1 MFSSKERQS
10 SVPDFND
17 DLENGPTRLSLLRES
32 QSVPQSFP
40 QTYRKVMD
48 TVEGNKT
55 PSSRTLKN
63 KSRDQ
68 DMMPP
73 TPPLPLLPDKA
84 YVPYGKPDQF
94 PNTRAA
100 FEQKGTYNDQVTPT
114 AFNPHRP
121 IPHASLAPRPVPKE
135 LDEYAWSP
143 RQSEDGGDAVVD
155 LPEPYSTRPVSST
168 DLSWLAKSEN
178 GQEDEEAPPSASPAA
193 SANVGMTD
201 PTSPVINLTIPAAA
215 FDVQPQRLS
224 GLSGII
230 SNGTTQRAMSDA
242 ELRSSLSSIGDIIK
256 SNLRRDESSSSQM
269 GPMETFGDDEANYL
283 RPTSSIDDPG
293 HGTLQS
299 SSSENTSK
307 RRSPTP
313 PLLFG
318 RDATNNTENSQPS
331 RSNSRLGEVLRA
343 HGIKKDGRLGR
354 AYPMSS
360 GEQDWETVSDVKE
373 FGFRVASED
382 ASDAQTGSSL
392 ADNSDSGD
400 ISLPKQETSDAH
412 SGGLQPSSRPRLN
425 QSYIIIR
432 DHQTGQSYSIPQ
444 SEYELMDQ
452 MPSASKENQSRAYHH
467 PTPLFEDHTHPFISS
482 PPVIKPLQHSAH
494 SQMDEIIPDQ
504 TVPDPSHLSSETSD
518 DEQKLKQQRKSLYEL
533 TTPVSKGS
541 RGEMNETQRES
552 RSKERS
558 YHSSTWVSTQDED
571 DSMVYAL
578 PQLPGR
584 QGSFAKVTIL
594 GAKENITGSPDGTGA
609 REVGSSLADASSPG
623 AQLSS
628 SPTPFISTLYS
639 QHQTQSK
646 ANSPQTLASG
656 TSSTPETTGS
666 AAGPVR
672 IGDIRMPKNKE
683 QWLQVIPP
691 RKQQERIEMPP
702 ARRRR
707 SSSESESSGMPSSR
721 KSSVLHAHERSNTSA
736 GFLRETASSSQYEDS
751 IQGSDHPYLRER
763 HIHQATLDTR
773 SSTSSKSRPLR
784 THNGLVFTNVPAPA
798 FDHPVYGRGHP
809 WDSSKH
815 PLCSDVTHFGRG
827 RDRNQGLAI
836 RPMARGDSPHLYR
849 VPHLITTELLERRKL
864 ISTIYLVLCC
874 CIPFIALA
882 YGYGL
887 FDWIIN
893 AHMHGEIEGW
903 NEGHVTFARI
913 WAPVITVGYIIA
925 LGIAWGVLWA

>member
-1 MFSSKERQS
+1 MFGNRERQS
-10 SVPDFND
+10 SVPEFNE
-17 DLENGPTRLSLLRES
+17 DLENGPGRLSLLRES

-48 TVEGNKT
+48 TVEGNRA
-55 PSSRTLKN
+55 PSSQTLKD
-63 KSRDQ
+63 KSRDPG
-68 DMMPP
+68 MMPP

-84 YVPYGKPDQF
+84 YVPYGKPDQY

-100 FEQKGTYNDQVTPT
+100 FEQKATSDDQVTHITIPSR
-114 AFNPHRP
+114 RP
-121 IPHASLAPRPVPKE
+121 IPHASLAPRPVSKE

-143 RQSEDGGDAVVD
+143 RQSEDCGDVIVN
-155 LPEPYSTRPVSST
+155 LPEPHKTRPVSST

-178 GQEDEEAPPSASPAA
+178 GKEDDEAPPSSSSAA
-193 SANVGMTD
+193 SANVGMTY
-201 PTSPVINLTIPAAA
+201 PASPVMNLAIPGAI
-215 FDVQPQRLS
+215 FDLQPQRLS
-224 GLSGII
+224 RLSGII
-230 SNGTTQRAMSDA
+230 SNGTSQRAMSDA

-269 GPMETFGDDEANYL
+269 GPMETFGDDEAKYL

-293 HGTLQS
+293 PGTLQS
-299 SSSENTSK
+299 SSSNNTSK

-318 RDATNNTENSQPS
+318 RDAINITENSQPT

-373 FGFRVASED
+373 FGFHVASED
-382 ASDAQTGSSL
+382 ATDAQTGSSL

-400 ISLPKQETSDAH
+400 ISIPKQITSDAH
-412 SGGLQPSSRPRLN
+412 SGELQPPSRPRLN

-432 DHQTGQSYSIPQ
+432 DHETGQSYSIPQ
-444 SEYELMDQ
+444 SEYELKDQ
-452 MPSASKENQSRAYHH
+452 MPSASKENQSRVYHH

-482 PPVIKPLQHSAH
+482 PPVIIPPQRSANP
-494 SQMDEIIPDQ
+494 QMDGIISDQ
-504 TVPDPSHLSSETSD
+504 TVPDPSNISSEISD

-533 TTPVSKGS
+533 TTPASKGS
-541 RGEMNETQRES
+541 KGEMTETQHEFC
-552 RSKERS
+552 SKERS
-558 YHSSTWVSTQDED
+558 YHSSTWVSTQSED
-571 DSMVYAL
+571 DSMAYAL

-628 SPTPFISTLYS
+628 SPAPFSATPYS

-646 ANSPQTLASG
+646 ANSPQMLASG
-656 TSSTPETTGS
+656 ISSRPETTGS
-666 AAGPVR
+666 AASPVK

-691 RKQQERIEMPP
+691 RKQQEHSETPP

-721 KSSVLHAHERSNTSA
+721 ESSMLHAHGRSNTSA
-736 GFLRETASSSQYEDS
+736 GLLRGTASSSQYEDS
-751 IQGSDHPYLRER
+751 IQDSDHPYLRER
-763 HIHQATLDTR
+763 HVHQATLDTR
-773 SSTSSKSRPLR
+773 SSTSSKSHYPFR

-798 FDHPVYGRGHP
+798 FDHPVYGREHP
-809 WDSSKH
+809 AYSV
-815 PLCSDVTHFGRG
+815 VTPFGCGRG
-827 RDRNQGLAI
+827 RTQDLAI
-836 RPMARGDSPHLYR
+836 RPMARFDSPHLYR
-849 VPHLITTELLERRKL
+849 IPHPITTELLERRKL

-874 CIPFIALA
+874 CIPFMALA
-882 YGYGL
+882 YGCGL

-903 NEGHVTFARI
+903 NEGHIIFARI
-913 WAPVITVGYIIA
+913 WAPVITVGYIVA

>member
-1 MFSSKERQS
+1 MFSNKERQS
-10 SVPDFND
+10 SVPEFID

-40 QTYRKVMD
+40 QTSWKVMD
-48 TVEGNKT
+48 TVEANKT
-55 PSSRTLKN
+55 PSSRSLKD
-63 KSRDQ
+63 KSQ
-68 DMMPP
+68 DPDMILP

-100 FEQKGTYNDQVTPT
+100 FEQKGTYNDQVTHT
-114 AFNPHRP
+114 AINPHRP
-121 IPHASLAPRPVPKE
+121 IPHVSLAPRPVPNE

-143 RQSEDGGDAVVD
+143 RQSEDCGDIIVD
-155 LPEPYSTRPVSST
+155 LPEAHRTRPVSST

-178 GQEDEEAPPSASPAA
+178 GQEDDEAPPSSSSAA
-193 SANVGMTD
+193 AANVGLND
-201 PTSPVINLTIPAAA
+201 PKSPVMNLTIPGAT
-215 FDVQPQRLS
+215 FDLQTRRLS
-224 GLSGII
+224 HLSGII
-230 SNGTTQRAMSDA
+230 SNGTSQRAMSDA
-242 ELRSSLSSIGDIIK
+242 ELESSLSSIGDIIK

-269 GPMETFGDDEANYL
+269 GPMESFGDDEAKYL

-293 HGTLQS
+293 PGTLQS
-299 SSSENTSK
+299 SSSENASK

-318 RDATNNTENSQPS
+318 RAAMNNTENSQPS
-331 RSNSRLGEVLRA
+331 RSNSRLREVLRA

-373 FGFRVASED
+373 FGFHVPSED
-382 ASDAQTGSSL
+382 ATDAHTGSSL

-400 ISLPKQETSDAH
+400 ISLPKQETSDTH
-412 SGGLQPSSRPRLN
+412 SGGLQPPSRPRLN

-432 DHQTGQSYSIPQ
+432 DHETGQSYSIPQ
-444 SEYELMDQ
+444 SEYELRDQ
-452 MPSASKENQSRAYHH
+452 MPSASKEIQSRAYHH

-482 PPVIKPLQHSAH
+482 PPVIVPPQHSAN
-494 SQMDEIIPDQ
+494 SQMGEVIPDQ
-504 TVPDPSHLSSETSD
+504 TVPDPSHLSSEMSD
-518 DEQKLKQQRKSLYEL
+518 GEQKLKQQRKSLYEL
-533 TTPVSKGS
+533 TTPASKGS
-541 RGEMNETQRES
+541 KGEMNETRREIC
-552 RSKERS
+552 SKERS
-558 YHSSTWVSTQDED
+558 YHSSTWVSTQSED
-571 DSMVYAL
+571 DSMAYAL
-578 PQLPGR
+578 PSLPGR

-623 AQLSS
+623 AQFSS
-628 SPTPFISTLYS
+628 SPAPFTSTPYS

-656 TSSTPETTGS
+656 ISLTPETTGS
-666 AAGPVR
+666 AAGSVK

-691 RKQQERIEMPP
+691 RKQQEHSEMPR

-707 SSSESESSGMPSSR
+707 SSSESESSRMSSSR
-721 KSSVLHAHERSNTSA
+721 ESSVLHAHARSNTSA
-736 GFLRETASSSQYEDS
+736 GLFRETASSSQYEDS

-763 HIHQATLDTR
+763 HVHQATLDAR
-773 SSTSSKSRPLR
+773 SSTSSKSRPFR
-784 THNGLVFTNVPAPA
+784 THNGLVFTNIPAPA
-798 FDHPVYGRGHP
+798 FDHPVYGRDHP
-809 WDSSKH
+809 WDSSK
-815 PLCSDVTHFGRG
+815 PTAYLDVTPFGRG

-836 RPMARGDSPHLYR
+836 RPMARVDSPHLYR
-849 VPHLITTELLERRKL
+849 VPHPITTELLERRRL

>member
-1 MFSSKERQS
+1 MFSNKGRQS
-10 SVPDFND
+10 SVPEFND

-40 QTYRKVMD
+40 QTYRKEMD
-48 TVEGNKT
+48 TIDANET
-55 PSSRTLKN
+55 PLTQAL
-63 KSRDQ
+63 KSRDP
-68 DMMPP
+68 DMIPP

-100 FEQKGTYNDQVTPT
+100 FEQKGTYNNQVAKT
-114 AFNPHRP
+114 ATSSHHPNPHAP
-121 IPHASLAPRPVPKE
+121 LAPRPVPKE

-143 RQSEDGGDAVVD
+143 RQSEDCGDVVID
-155 LPEPYSTRPVSST
+155 LPQAHSKRPVSST

-178 GQEDEEAPPSASPAA
+178 GQEDDEALPSS
-193 SANVGMTD
+193 
-201 PTSPVINLTIPAAA
+201 SPVVNLNIPGAT
-215 FDVQPQRLS
+215 FDLQNRRLS

-230 SNGTTQRAMSDA
+230 SDGTSQRAMSDA

-269 GPMETFGDDEANYL
+269 GPMATFGDDEAKLL

-293 HGTLQS
+293 PGTLQS
-299 SSSENTSK
+299 SSSENASK

-318 RDATNNTENSQPS
+318 RDAINNIGDSLPS

-360 GEQDWETVSDVKE
+360 GEQDWETVSDAKE
-373 FGFRVASED
+373 FGFRVSNED
-382 ASDAQTGSSL
+382 ATDAHTGSSL

-400 ISLPKQETSDAH
+400 ISLPKQSTSD
-412 SGGLQPSSRPRLN
+412 SSQGGVQPPSHPRLN

-432 DHQTGQSYSIPQ
+432 DHETGQSYSIPQ
-444 SEYELMDQ
+444 SEYELRDQ
-452 MPSASKENQSRAYHH
+452 MPSASKGTQSRAYHH

-482 PPVIKPLQHSAH
+482 PPVIVPPQIPAN
-494 SQMDEIIPDQ
+494 SQEDEAIPDQ
-504 TVPDPSHLSSETSD
+504 TVPTPSRFSSEMSD

-533 TTPVSKGS
+533 TTPASKGS
-541 RGEMNETQRES
+541 KGEVHETQREFG
-552 RSKERS
+552 SKERS
-558 YHSSTWVSTQDED
+558 YHSSTWVSTQSED
-571 DSMVYAL
+571 DSMASAL
-578 PQLPGR
+578 PPLPGR

-623 AQLSS
+623 AQFSS
-628 SPTPFISTLYS
+628 SPAPFISTPSS
-639 QHQTQSK
+639 QHQTRPK
-646 ANSPQTLASG
+646 ANSPQTLASAI
-656 TSSTPETTGS
+656 SSSPGTTGS
-666 AAGPVR
+666 AANPVK
-672 IGDIRMPKNKE
+672 IGNIRMPKNKE
-683 QWLQVIPP
+683 QWLQLIPP
-691 RKQQERIEMPP
+691 RKQQDHSETPP
-702 ARRRR
+702 NRHRR
-707 SSSESESSGMPSSR
+707 SSSEGESSGIPSSR
-721 KSSVLHAHERSNTSA
+721 ESSVLYVHERSNTSA
-736 GFLRETASSSQYEDS
+736 GLLRATASSSQYEDS
-751 IQGSDHPYLRER
+751 IQGSEHVYLRER
-763 HIHQATLDTR
+763 HPHQTTLDTR
-773 SSTSSKSRPLR
+773 SSTSSKSHPFR
-784 THNGLVFTNVPAPA
+784 THNGLIFTNVPAPV
-798 FDHPVYGRGHP
+798 FDHPLYGRDHL
-809 WDSSKH
+809 WDSSKQPAH
-815 PLCSDVTHFGRG
+815 PDLTSFDRG
-827 RDRNQGLAI
+827 RDRKQGLAI
-836 RPMARGDSPHLYR
+836 RPMARVDSPHLYH

-864 ISTIYLVLCC
+864 ISTIYLVPCC

-887 FDWIIN
+887 FDWIID
-893 AHMHGEIEGW
+893 AHMHGKIEGW

-913 WAPVITVGYIIA
+913 WAPVVTVGYIIA

>member
-1 MFSSKERQS
+1 MFSNKERQS
-10 SVPDFND
+10 SMPEFND
-17 DLENGPTRLSLLRES
+17 DLGNGPTRLSLLRES
-32 QSVPQSFP
+32 QSVPQSFS
-40 QTYRKVMD
+40 QTSRNVMD

-55 PSSRTLKN
+55 PSSRTLKD
-63 KSRDQ
+63 KSRDP
-68 DMMPP
+68 DLMPP

-100 FEQKGTYNDQVTPT
+100 FEQKGTYNGQVTHP
-114 AFNPHRP
+114 AMDPHRP
-121 IPHASLAPRPVPKE
+121 IPHTSLAPRPVPKE

-143 RQSEDGGDAVVD
+143 RQSEDVGDVVID
-155 LPEPYSTRPVSST
+155 LPEAHSIRPVSNT

-178 GQEDEEAPPSASPAA
+178 GQEDDEAPLSSGPAA
-193 SANVGMTD
+193 SAVVGMND
-201 PTSPVINLTIPAAA
+201 PTSPTVNLTIPGAT
-215 FDVQPQRLS
+215 FDLQSRRLS
-224 GLSGII
+224 QLSGII
-230 SNGTTQRAMSDA
+230 SNGTSQRAMSDA
-242 ELRSSLSSIGDIIK
+242 ELRSSLSSIADIIK

-269 GPMETFGDDEANYL
+269 GPMETFGDDEAKYL
-283 RPTSSIDDPG
+283 RPTTSIDDPG
-293 HGTLQS
+293 PGTLQS

-318 RDATNNTENSQPS
+318 RDAMNNTENSQPS
-331 RSNSRLGEVLRA
+331 RSNSRLREVLRA

-373 FGFRVASED
+373 FGFHVASED
-382 ASDAQTGSSL
+382 ATDTHTGSSL

-400 ISLPKQETSDAH
+400 VSLPKQET
-412 SGGLQPSSRPRLN
+412 PSRPRLN

-432 DHQTGQSYSIPQ
+432 DHETGQSYSIPQ
-444 SEYELMDQ
+444 SEYELRDQ
-452 MPSASKENQSRAYHH
+452 MPSASKEIQSRAYHH

-482 PPVIKPLQHSAH
+482 PPVIIPPQHPAN
-494 SQMDEIIPDQ
+494 SQVDRIIPDH
-504 TVPDPSHLSSETSD
+504 TIPDPSHLSSEMSD

-533 TTPVSKGS
+533 TTPASKGS
-541 RGEMNETQRES
+541 NGEMNETRREIC
-552 RSKERS
+552 SKERS
-558 YHSSTWVSTQDED
+558 HHSSTWVSTQSDD
-571 DSMVYAL
+571 DSMAYAL
-578 PQLPGR
+578 PPLPGR

-623 AQLSS
+623 AQFSS
-628 SPTPFISTLYS
+628 SPAPFISTPYS
-639 QHQTQSK
+639 QHHTQSK
-646 ANSPQTLASG
+646 ANSPQTLSSG
-656 TSSTPETTGS
+656 ISSTPESTGS
-666 AAGPVR
+666 AAGPVK

-691 RKQQERIEMPP
+691 RKHQEHSETPP

-721 KSSVLHAHERSNTSA
+721 ESSVLHAHERSNTSA
-736 GFLRETASSSQYEDS
+736 GLLRETASSSQYEDS

-763 HIHQATLDTR
+763 HVHQATLDTR
-773 SSTSSKSRPLR
+773 SSTSSKPHPFR

-798 FDHPVYGRGHP
+798 LDHPVYGRDHP

-815 PLCSDVTHFGRG
+815 PANLDVTPFGRG
-827 RDRNQGLAI
+827 RDRNLGLAI
-836 RPMARGDSPHLYR
+836 RPMARVDSPHLYR
-849 VPHLITTELLERRKL
+849 VPHPITTELLERRKL
-864 ISTIYLVLCC
+864 ISTIYLVPCC

-893 AHMHGEIEGW
+893 AHMHGEFEGW